1 MQFSFVTV
9 FFLNSRFLSLERQMN
24 ICIMSQYKK
33 KNTNFEVTG
42 INLNIKPS
50 VNSFLSCMSLAV

>member
-1 MQFSFVTV
+1 MQFSFVTYC

-33 KNTNFEVTG
+33 NTNFEATG